1 MKFINNNSFV
11 IIIGSN
17 KSGKSFIT
25 KDLLYH
31 HSNSLSNYQTYYQ
44 TNSLSGIAISKKDI
58 DYIPPIFIYETID
71 KKLIKKF
78 IKNLNKNVDCES
90 FIILDSYSKYLDK
103 LFDPVNNLHKIC
115 NPSQPSNI
123 QLSNIRPLNIQSRLS
138 CLVVLEL
145 DYIDNIFDYGQD
157 LKKKSPTKNINLKN
171 SLEYLFILKE
181 NLYANRKK
189 IYDNFLINLGFEI
202 EFTLFCKLLDDYT
215 EDYNFIVIYLKS
227 ESKNICDKIFWYR
240 SDKHDNLKICS
251 DEAWN
256 YNQENLIIEPN
267 NKTDFNTKIY
277 DRNINFNI

>member
-157 LKKKSPTKNINLKN
+157 LKKKSPKKNINLKK